1 MLNEKTKSEINICS
15 NIPTIQFR
23 HRKKWYST
31 LDRDA
36 HVYSSRSQL
45 SDFTK
50 GSDFHWGARTNDLGG
65 TLKAQ

>member
-1 MLNEKTKSEINICS
+1 MKKTKSEINICS

-36 HVYSSRSQL
+36 HVYSKL
-45 SDFTK
+45 TE
-50 GSDFHWGARTNDLGG
+50 N
-65 TLKAQ
+65 